1 VSLRPRA
8 ARQTAI
14 SRQLCKKQWL
24 PLLTDWMLFIV
35 LKHLETVRITY
46 MKHEVAACCGNMW
59 QQWPLYPG
67 CQHILKQIRNTVNP
81 ESNKSEC
88 LPSDGE
94 RYTVSLELVLFDA
107 GQQKHCL
114 VPPGGLFTGSD
125 CGIVWDDIQLKAG
138 NFGFLQQSK
147 CLVPLDAVRAC
158 ADGRCVSNLVR

>member
-1 VSLRPRA
+1 
-8 ARQTAI
+8 
-14 SRQLCKKQWL
+14 
-24 PLLTDWMLFIV
+24 MLFIV

-138 NFGFLQQSK
+138 NFGFLQQSQ